1 MVDPAGESTVIS
13 DFLLRM
19 ITGLLGGVLIGLERE
34 RAQLSGVKPRRRKE
48 SSIPGLRSFGLIS
61 LFGALS
67 SYIASEFRELVAG
80 AETLMPL
87 ALASLLLFVAFYAYI
102 RMVKQEILG
111 VTTYIVMLLAFLVG
125 VLAGI
130 GFILEAASTS
140 VLVTMILALKSPAV
154 RLAQSIEYRELLAI
168 LEVAAV
174 FLVIGPIVLRLS
186 EIAGFSSLY
195 KIYLF
200 FALVLALSLTSY
212 IMARAWGIKG
222 LAYAAILGSLVN
234 SEAMIGSVTQSIKSL
249 KEGPGRASLLGRLT
263 AIIISVMQARSSV
276 IALIAL
282 YIFTGYDVI
291 SSIALYLLGLLLV
304 SIVILGSLSS
314 IGGEGMDISK
324 SLAIASPISW
334 GTAAR
339 AAVAYA
345 VLTLAANIIAGRGL
359 ETAIAVIGLV
369 GGLVNATATILSV
382 ASVASILD
390 PCIVAVSILG
400 AIFAASLN
408 KVFYADLRGLSKP
421 EVGIL
426 ARTVILL
433 ALIPGGFMTISYMI
447 CPG

>member
-1 MVDPAGESTVIS
+1 MVDPVGESTIIS

-34 RAQLSGVKPRRRKE
+34 RAQFSSVKPRRRRD

-67 SYIASEFRELVAG
+67 SYIASEFKGFVAG

-87 ALASLLLFVAFYAYI
+87 ALASLLLFVALYAYI
-102 RMVKQEILG
+102 RMVRQEVLG
-111 VTTYIVMLLAFLVG
+111 ITTYIVMLLAFLVG

-140 VLVTMILALKSPAV
+140 VLVTMLLALKSPAV

-174 FLVIGPIVLRLS
+174 FLIIGPIILRFS
-186 EIAGFSSLY
+186 EMTGLSSLY

-212 IMARAWGIKG
+212 IMARAWGVKG
-222 LAYAAILGSLVN
+222 LAYAAVLGSLVN
-234 SEAMIGSVTQSIKSL
+234 SEAMIGSVSQAVKSVKDSDL
-249 KEGPGRASLLGRLT
+249 RISLLGRLT

-282 YIFTGYDVI
+282 YIFTSYEVLTG
-291 SSIALYLLGLLLV
+291 SIVYLLGLILV
-304 SIVILGSLSS
+304 SVAILSYLSGVGKGQLDIGKSIVV
-314 IGGEGMDISK
+314 
-324 SLAIASPISW
+324 ASPINW

-345 VLTLAANIIAGRGL
+345 ILTLAANVIASRGF
-359 ETAIAVIGLV
+359 ETAVAVIGLV

-382 ASVASILD
+382 ASVSSILD
-390 PCIVAVSILG
+390 PCIANISILA
-400 AIFAASLN
+400 AIFTASLN
-408 KVFYADLRGLSKP
+408 KIFYADLRGLGKA
-421 EVGIL
+421 EVSVL
-426 ARTVILL
+426 AKTVVLL
-433 ALIPGGFMTISYMI
+433 ALIPGAFMAAAYFL
-447 CPG
+447 CL

>member
-1 MVDPAGESTVIS
+1 MAEPASESIVVS

-19 ITGLLGGVLIGLERE
+19 ITGLLGGILIGLERE
-34 RAQLSGVKPRRRKE
+34 RAQFSGVKPRRRKE

-67 SYIASEFRELVAG
+67 SYIASEFREIVAG

-87 ALASLLLFVAFYAYI
+87 ALVSLLLFVAFYAYI
-102 RMVKQEILG
+102 RMIKQEILG

-154 RLAQSIEYRELLAI
+154 KLAQSIEYRELLAI
-168 LEVAAV
+168 LEVAAM

-195 KIYLF
+195 KVYLF

-212 IMARAWGIKG
+212 IMARAWGVKG

-234 SEAMIGSVTQSIKSL
+234 SEAMIGSVTQAIKSL
-249 KEGPGRASLLGRLT
+249 KEFSGRASLLGKLT
-263 AIIISVMQARSSV
+263 AIIISVMQARSSL

-282 YIFTGYDVI
+282 YIFTGYDVV
-291 SSIALYLLGLLLV
+291 SSIALYLLGLILV
-304 SIVILGSLSS
+304 SIAILGSLSG
-314 IGGEGMDISK
+314 IGGEGIDISK
-324 SLAIASPISW
+324 SLAVASPINW

-345 VLTLAANIIAGRGL
+345 VLTLAANIIAGRGF
-359 ETAIAVIGLV
+359 EAAVAVIGLV

-382 ASVASILD
+382 ASVASVLD
-390 PCIVAVSILG
+390 PCIASASILG
-400 AIFAASLN
+400 AIFTASLN
-408 KVFYADLRGLSKP
+408 KVFYADLKGLNKA
-421 EVGIL
+421 EVSVL
-426 ARTVILL
+426 ARTVVLL
-433 ALIPGGFMTISYMI
+433 ALVPGGFMALSYVF
-447 CPG
+447 CP

>member
-1 MVDPAGESTVIS
+1 MAEPASESIVVS

-19 ITGLLGGVLIGLERE
+19 ITGLLGGILIGLERE
-34 RAQLSGVKPRRRKE
+34 RAQFSGVKPRRRKE

-67 SYIASEFRELVAG
+67 SYIASEFREIVAG

-87 ALASLLLFVAFYAYI
+87 ALVSLLLFVAFYAYI
-102 RMVKQEILG
+102 RMIKQEILG

-154 RLAQSIEYRELLAI
+154 KLAQSIEYRELLAI
-168 LEVAAV
+168 LEVAAM

-195 KIYLF
+195 KVYLF

-212 IMARAWGIKG
+212 IMARAWGVKG

-234 SEAMIGSVTQSIKSL
+234 SEAMIGSVTQAIKSL
-249 KEGPGRASLLGRLT
+249 KEFSGRASLLGKLT
-263 AIIISVMQARSSV
+263 AIIISVMQARSSL

-282 YIFTGYDVI
+282 YIFTGYDVV
-291 SSIALYLLGLLLV
+291 SSIALYLLGLILV
-304 SIVILGSLSS
+304 SIAILGSLSG
-314 IGGEGMDISK
+314 IGGEGVDISK
-324 SLAIASPISW
+324 SLAVASPINW

-345 VLTLAANIIAGRGL
+345 VLTLAANIIAGRGF
-359 ETAIAVIGLV
+359 EAAVAVIGLV

-382 ASVASILD
+382 ASVASVLD
-390 PCIVAVSILG
+390 PCIASASILG
-400 AIFAASLN
+400 AIFTASLN
-408 KVFYADLRGLSKP
+408 KVFYADLKGLNKA
-421 EVGIL
+421 EVSVL
-426 ARTVILL
+426 ARTVVLL
-433 ALIPGGFMTISYMI
+433 ALVPGGFMALSYVF
-447 CPG
+447 CP